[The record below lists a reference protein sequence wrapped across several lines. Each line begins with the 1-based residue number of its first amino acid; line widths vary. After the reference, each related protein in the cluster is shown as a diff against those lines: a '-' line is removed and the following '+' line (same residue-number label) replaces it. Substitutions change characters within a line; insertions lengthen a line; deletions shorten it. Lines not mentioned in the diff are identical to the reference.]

1 MWAESQV
8 RGRVGEEG
16 LQMYCLITNDGVE
29 GNSIGLAHIIN
40 LNFIS
45 LI

>member
-16 LQMYCLITNDGVE
+16 LQMYFLITNDGVE